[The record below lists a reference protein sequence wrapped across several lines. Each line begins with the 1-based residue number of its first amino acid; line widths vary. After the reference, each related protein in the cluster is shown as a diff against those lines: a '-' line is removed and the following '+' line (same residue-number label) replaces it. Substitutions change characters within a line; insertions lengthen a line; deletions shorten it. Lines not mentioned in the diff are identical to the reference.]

1 MKRIRLPRSIS
12 LNSVFIYLGLFCV
25 STFALL
31 EHITISI
38 SAFSPVKLY
47 LMYAGFACVLTQ
59 LKTISRCIL
68 KKKYFYMLVTVLVFC
83 MFLGISMLS
92 NRGSVG
98 GMPLY
103 STVRFILFLVNTFAL
118 MIVLAET
125 GRGKAALK
133 FIFWY
138 MLLIVIINDALM
150 LSRVLTFGT
159 ARHENY
165 IVGTKFSVS
174 YLHMDLLTLWLVLYA
189 KKRRG
194 VRKGK
199 LAVLVVTA
207 FIVMIA
213 IRTNCMTGLLGC
225 IMLAFMFGWLQ
236 TKGGYRLYRLVS
248 PGVLT
253 VAVVISVLFIIVV
266 DTIVSIPV
274 VRYLVEDVLNR
285 DTSITGRTNIY
296 GILFENMRGHWLQG
310 YGYGNDNEIAM
321 KLFGYANVQ
330 NGLMQWVLQIGIP
343 ATGSMLAVFA
353 QSFRQLKHSSAE
365 KREFVMPLVILVYLY
380 VILATIETTFN
391 KAFIL
396 WFALIFMLVAERR
409 EPQMAEQIQGV
420 EST

>member
-1 MKRIRLPRSIS
+1 MKRIRLPRNIS
-12 LNSVFIYLGLFCV
+12 LNSVFIYLALFCV

-38 SAFSPVKLY
+38 SAFSPIKLY

-59 LKTISRCIL
+59 FKTISRCIL
-68 KKKYFYMLVTVLVFC
+68 KKKYFYMLLTVFVFC
-83 MFLGISMLS
+83 MFLGISMLG
-92 NRGSVG
+92 NRGSAA

-125 GRGKAALK
+125 GRGKTALK

-138 MLLIVIINDALM
+138 TLLIVVLNDALM
-150 LSRVLTFGT
+150 FSRVLTFGT
-159 ARHENY
+159 VRHENY

-199 LAVLVVTA
+199 LAVLAATA
-207 FIVMIA
+207 FIVLVA

-225 IMLAFMFGWLQ
+225 IILAFMFGWLQ
-236 TKGGYRLYRLVS
+236 TKRGYRLYRLAS
-248 PGVLT
+248 PAVLT
-253 VAVVISVLFIIVV
+253 LAIAVSVLFIIVV
-266 DTIVSIPV
+266 DTIVSIPMI
-274 VRYLVEDVLNR
+274 RYLVEDVLNR

-296 GILFENMRGHWLQG
+296 GMLFENMQGHWLQG
-310 YGYGNDNEIAM
+310 YGYGNDNETAM

-343 ATGSMLAVFA
+343 ATVSMLAVFVQA
-353 QSFRQLKHSSAE
+353 FRQLKHSSAE

-396 WFALIFMLVAERR
+396 WFALIFMLVAERS
-409 EPQMAEQIQGV
+409 EAQTAEQVQGV
-420 EST
+420 ERT